1 MNFNAFLASATLGL
15 SVLSAQA
22 QMPANVGNPLNV
34 LPKSNVVS
42 IVTVPKPW
50 YAPRA
55 LVISKMR
62 DTQSQYETLA
72 GLQYKIYT
80 FRQTDSQ
87 FGGIYLWND
96 SASAQAWF
104 NPAWFER
111 VRQERGV
118 EGVVRYVD
126 APVVLDNKKTPNQAG
141 QVATFVTIPIPAG
154 VTREKL
160 VDEFN
165 AAVPTYQRITG
176 LLRKYFIVTPDGQ
189 FGGIYLWDS
198 QANADQWFSPAWHQ
212 RVRDTYGK
220 AAALEWFD
228 APILLPSKNPL

>member
-1 MNFNAFLASATLGL
+1 MGSNAFLASATLGP

-55 LVISKMR
+55 LVTSKMR
-62 DTQSQYETLA
+62 DTQPQYELLA

-80 FRQTDSQ
+80 FWQTDSQ

-96 SASAQAWF
+96 HASAQDWF

-126 APVVLDNKKTPNQAG
+126 APVVLDNKKTPSQAG
-141 QVATFVTIPIPAG
+141 QVATFVMIPIPAG

-160 VDEFN
+160 VAEFN
-165 AAVPTYQRITG
+165 AAVPTYQRIPG
-176 LLRKYFIVTPDGQ
+176 LLRKYFT
-189 FGGIYLWDS
+189 
-198 QANADQWFSPAWHQ
+198 
-212 RVRDTYGK
+212 
-220 AAALEWFD
+220 
-228 APILLPSKNPL
+228 